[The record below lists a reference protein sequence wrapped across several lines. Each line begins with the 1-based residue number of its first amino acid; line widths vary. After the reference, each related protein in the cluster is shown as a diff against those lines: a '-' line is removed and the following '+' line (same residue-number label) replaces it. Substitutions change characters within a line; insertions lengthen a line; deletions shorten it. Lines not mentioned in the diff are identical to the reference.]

1 MDRSLSAEEEYFVR
15 EFIVPNRRERVCWE
29 LEHERKRSGCIWR
42 FAHCARELLRPSLIH
57 PVLIQK
63 GEFVLD
69 GKDFLRKI
77 GNPQVFIMDSSE
89 EWDRVIMDFQSAFDK
104 YLGSGPYIMIDC
116 KQTFAFIETES
127 GCETHEFLYLH
138 K

>member
-29 LEHERKRSGCIWR
+29 LEHERKRSGCIGR

>member
-1 MDRSLSAEEEYFVR
+1 M
-15 EFIVPNRRERVCWE
+15 
-29 LEHERKRSGCIWR
+29 
-42 FAHCARELLRPSLIH
+42 IH

-69 GKDFLRKI
+69 GKDFLREI
-77 GNPQVFIMDSSE
+77 GNPKVFIMDSSKE
-89 EWDRVIMDFQSAFDK
+89 RDRVIMGFQSALDE

-116 KQTFAFIETES
+116 KLTFAFIETES
-127 GCETHEFLYLH
+127 DCETHEFLYMH

>member
-1 MDRSLSAEEEYFVR
+1 MDHLLSAEEAYFVK

-29 LEHERKRSGCIWR
+29 LEHEQKRSGCIWR

-69 GKDFLRKI
+69 GKDFLREI
-77 GNPQVFIMDSSE
+77 GNPKVFIMDSPK
-89 EWDRVIMDFQSAFDK
+89 EWDRVIMDFQSAFDE

-116 KQTFAFIETES
+116 KLTFAFIETES
-127 GCETHEFLYLH
+127 DCETHEFLYMH